1 MSAGLQYHFGCAV
14 DGLGGKFVS
23 LCPWHAVSN
32 GGVCHRLD
40 KQIDIGRRGT
50 GHANNGVDEALRY
63 DFCFSEGV
71 EDRLHFGKLGFGN
84 VCIDAQGAHRLAD
97 EGRCVWH
104 GANELDLFA
113 KRFFDGSNGL
123 ASSDGDDDAAALY
136 MRGDLRNHLIELVR
150 LDGEKQNI
158 AAFGDGLIG
167 ECRLDGEPAVNGVKR
182 LLGVCTGDHLPCG
195 YQGGV

>member
-1 MSAGLQYHFGCAV
+1 
-14 DGLGGKFVS
+14 
-23 LCPWHAVSN
+23 
-32 GGVCHRLD
+32 
-40 KQIDIGRRGT
+40 
-50 GHANNGVDEALRY
+50 
-63 DFCFSEGV
+63 
-71 EDRLHFGKLGFGN
+71 
-84 VCIDAQGAHRLAD
+84 
-97 EGRCVWH
+97 
-104 GANELDLFA
+104 
-113 KRFFDGSNGL
+113 
-123 ASSDGDDDAAALY
+123 